1 MRQAAHRFKDC
12 DRSRAAGI
20 NGTTLRYNRH
30 LPEVT
35 GPCPYWSR
43 IVPAPATRPKPVVL
57 LILDGWGHREDPADN
72 ALAQAVLPN
81 WRRLLATAPHT
92 LIHTEGRHV
101 GLPDGQ
107 MGNSEVG
114 HMNLGAGRIVYQ
126 DLTRIDAAIE
136 DGSFFANAELVAA
149 CDAAQAGGKTL
160 HVFGLLSPGGVHSHE
175 LHIFAMLELA
185 RRQGVPRVA
194 VHAFLDGRD
203 TPPQSAEPSLRA
215 LQELCAKLGNAHI
228 ASVSGRYYAMDRDK
242 RWDRVRL
249 AWDAMVEAKSDHR
262 ASSGVAALEAA
273 YARGENDEFVLP
285 TVIDGAQLM
294 ADGDAVVFMNF
305 RADRARQLTAAFVS
319 PGFDGF
325 PARVPALSRFV
336 CLTEYDARLPA
347 PVAFA
352 PDDLR
357 HTLGE
362 LLAEQGLAQLRIA
375 ETEKYAHVTF
385 FFSGGREEPFPGEER
400 ILIPS
405 PKVATY
411 DLQPE
416 MSCPELTAKLV
427 EAIGSC
433 RFDAII
439 CNIANPDMV
448 GHSGDLQAAILA
460 AQAVDIA
467 IGAVD
472 AAVRAAH
479 GALLITADHGNLEMM
494 RDPATGQPHTAHT
507 VGPVP
512 LVYVGAR
519 AATLRGGGAL
529 RDVAPT
535 LLDLLGLPQPP
546 EMTGRSLLDG
556 GG

>member
-1 MRQAAHRFKDC
+1 MSA
-12 DRSRAAGI
+12 S
-20 NGTTLRYNRH
+20 
-30 LPEVT
+30 
-35 GPCPYWSR
+35 
-43 IVPAPATRPKPVVL
+43 PARPKPVVL
-57 LILDGWGHREDPADN
+57 LILDGWGHREETADN
-72 ALAQAVLPN
+72 AVAQATLPN

-136 DGSFFANAELVAA
+136 DGSFFDNVELVGA
-149 CDAAQAGGKTL
+149 CEDAKRGGHTL

-175 LHIFAMLELA
+175 NQIFALLELA
-185 RRQGVPRVA
+185 RRRGVARVA

-203 TPPQSAEPSLRA
+203 TPPRSAEASLRA
-215 LQELCAKLGNAHI
+215 LQELCGKLGNAHI
-228 ASVSGRYYAMDRDK
+228 ATVSGRYYAMDRDQ
-242 RWDRVRL
+242 RWDRLRL
-249 AWDAMVEAKSDHR
+249 AWDAMVEARSEHH
-262 ASSGVAALEAA
+262 AADALSALQAA

-285 TVIDGAQLM
+285 TVIDGTQAM
-294 ADGDAVVFMNF
+294 RDGDAVVFMNF

-319 PGFDGF
+319 PEFTGFDATGG
-325 PARVPALSRFV
+325 ARRPQLSRFV
-336 CLTEYDARLPA
+336 CLTEYDAKLPA
-347 PVAFA
+347 AVAFA

-362 LLAEQGLAQLRIA
+362 LLAEAGLSQLRIA

-385 FFSGGREEPFPGEER
+385 FFSGGREAPFVGEER
-400 ILIPS
+400 LLVPS

-411 DLQPE
+411 DLQPA
-416 MSCPELTAKLV
+416 MSLPELTVKLV
-427 EAIGSC
+427 DAIASN
-433 RFDAII
+433 RFDAIF

-460 AQAVDIA
+460 AQAVDLA
-467 IGAVD
+467 VGAVE
-472 AAVRAAH
+472 AAVRAQH
-479 GALLITADHGNLEMM
+479 GALIITADHGNLEMM
-494 RDPATGQPHTAHT
+494 RDPDTGQPHTAHT

-512 LVYVGAR
+512 LVYVGGR
-519 AATLRGGGAL
+519 AGASLRGGGAL

-546 EMTGRSLLDG
+546 EMTGRSLFDAAG
-556 GG
+556 